1 MNVVD
6 QGKAEALPAN
16 VDRQPLLQARGVV
29 KNFGAVQALRGVD
42 FEAFSGVVTALL
54 GDNGAGKST
63 LIKCL
68 AGTYIPDGGQILVDG
83 VPQRFTT
90 PQDATK
96 AGIET
101 IYQ

>member
-1 MNVVD
+1 MAVAPVPS
-6 QGKAEALPAN
+6 GEAAPLVSRAPA
-16 VDRQPLLQARGVV
+16 LETRGIV

-42 FEAFSGVVTALL
+42 FEANSGEVTALL

-63 LIKCL
+63 LIKCI
-68 AGTYIPDGGQILVDG
+68 AGTHIPDGGQILVNG